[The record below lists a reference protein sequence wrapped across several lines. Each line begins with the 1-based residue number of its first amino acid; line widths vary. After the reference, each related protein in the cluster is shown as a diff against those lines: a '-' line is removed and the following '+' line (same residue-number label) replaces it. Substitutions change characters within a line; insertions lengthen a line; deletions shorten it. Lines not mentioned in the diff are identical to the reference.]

1 MKFSKMLLLV
11 FVMSFSF
18 AGLANNTDTLQN
30 ETEKTESNTI
40 KNRPLTM
47 ANDTQVAVTQLSEG
61 SSVLVTYPDTIITT
75 SSPNPSAFNLP
86 DKITDLTTSLSWWDF
101 LYVLIF
107 TILGYLSPFIPGLR
121 KIGDTE
127 IRVVV
132 GGVVLIMIFVAMD
145 FNNALMLAVEFFA
158 ATQLYKYILSAIK
171 KTPKPTVE
179 ATILKKE

>member
-30 ETEKTESNTI
+30 ETEKTEININTEAV
-40 KNRPLTM
+40 NPTNVVVSVDSLPLVPPP
-47 ANDTQVAVTQLSEG
+47 A
-61 SSVLVTYPDTIITT
+61 
-75 SSPNPSAFNLP
+75 AFVLP

-107 TILGYLSPFIPGLR
+107 TVLGYLSPFIPGLR

-127 IRVVV
+127 IRVIV
-132 GGVVLIMIFVAMD
+132 GGIVLIMIFVAMG
-145 FNNALMLAVEFFA
+145 FNNALMLAIEFFT
-158 ATQLYKYILSAIK
+158 ATKLYEYIFSLIK